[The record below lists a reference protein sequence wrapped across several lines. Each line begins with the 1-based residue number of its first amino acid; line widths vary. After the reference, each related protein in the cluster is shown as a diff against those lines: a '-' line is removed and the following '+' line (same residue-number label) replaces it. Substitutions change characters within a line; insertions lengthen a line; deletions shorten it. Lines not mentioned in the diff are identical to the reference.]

1 MKNFLFCATAVLACS
16 AMARANVNSNEK
28 QDNNR
33 FKPIKSCIIHVTIV
47 DENNVAVGSAT
58 VDIANPKSYTDC
70 LNKGIEE
77 ANKLKDA
84 GVITEKVLVQS
95 YS

>member
-1 MKNFLFCATAVLACS
+1 MKNFLFCATALLACS
-16 AMARANVNSNEK
+16 AMARANNSNEK

-33 FKPIKSCIIHVTIV
+33 RKPIKSCIIHVTIV

-77 ANKLKDA
+77 AKRLEAA
-84 GVITEKVLVQS
+84 GVLTEKVLVQS